1 MSTPWGS
8 SAILTLEITFGH
20 CSDFIDFSNPS
31 RDLTLLA
38 ALAPSLTLIFPR
50 KATAKAA
57 KTFGETNLAAS
68 FKLKLAISRT
78 KVPLTNW
85 Y

>member
-38 ALAPSLTLIFPR
+38 ALAPSLTLIFSPQGNR
-50 KATAKAA
+50 QS
-57 KTFGETNLAAS
+57 GQDIWGDELS
-68 FKLKLAISRT
+68 GII
-78 KVPLTNW
+78 
-85 Y
+85 